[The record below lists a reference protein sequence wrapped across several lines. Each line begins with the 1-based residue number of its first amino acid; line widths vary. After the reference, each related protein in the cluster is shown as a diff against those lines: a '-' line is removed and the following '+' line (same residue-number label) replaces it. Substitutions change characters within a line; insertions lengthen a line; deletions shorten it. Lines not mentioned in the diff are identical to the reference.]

1 MSSDEPIDDDY
12 TVGELAAEARP
23 SGQTNASVEEATAEK
38 IKSPVLE
45 RHLHSCDA
53 S

>member
-1 MSSDEPIDDDY
+1 MI
-12 TVGELAAEARP
+12 GRAAWHNRD
-23 SGQTNASVEEATAEK
+23 QTNASVEEATAEK